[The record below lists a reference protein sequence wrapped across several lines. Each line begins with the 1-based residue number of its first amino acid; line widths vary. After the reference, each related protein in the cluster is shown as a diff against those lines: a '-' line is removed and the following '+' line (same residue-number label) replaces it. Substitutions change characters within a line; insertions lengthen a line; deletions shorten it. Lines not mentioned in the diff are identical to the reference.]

1 MMVVESLGENLNIG
15 KLPSTNVDLIKPN
28 LVTTASDTLLK
39 MSSKDAGKDES
50 DTVSANDSE
59 SISGQEDSHSFG
71 AERKVGKDGRIEFD
85 GAEILHASGFN
96 LGNYT
101 SEDMA
106 SLTQITQEMNRR
118 MEMARGMK
126 RGRKV
131 QGFAEYCQKT
141 TERINDLKNTLKN
154 DATSEEKKK
163 QLRNQISAF

>member
-1 MMVVESLGENLNIG
+1 MKITAGYLNLPAKDTQGTNG
-15 KLPSTNVDLIKPN
+15 KNND
-28 LVTTASDTLLK
+28 
-39 MSSKDAGKDES
+39 SS
-50 DTVSANDSE
+50 SANDNEDSE
-59 SISGQEDSHSFG
+59 SISGEDDSHSFG
-71 AERKVGKDGRIEFD
+71 GGERRIGKDGRVEFD

-154 DATSEEKKK
+154 EKTSEDKKK
-163 QLRNQISAF
+163 